1 MEYSGFW
8 RRFVAYVIDNV
19 LISVVFWLV
28 VLVLGAIAGDG
39 GVIGGYTLGAIGAL
53 VYYAAMESSSHQAT
67 IGKIALGIQVTDLE
81 GNRISFGR
89 ALGRNLAKILSALIL
104 YIGFIMAAFTAK
116 KQALHD
122 MIAGTLVVKKGA
134 TTTPMSSA
142 DIPM

>member
-8 RRFVAYVIDNV
+8 RRFVAYVIDNI
-19 LISVVFWLV
+19 LLSVIFWLL
-28 VLVLGAIAGDG
+28 VLVLGGIAGDG
-39 GVIGGYTLGAIGAL
+39 GVISAYTLGAIVWL

-67 IGKIALGIQVTDLE
+67 VGKMALGIQVIDLE

-89 ALGRNLAKILSALIL
+89 ALGRNLAKILSALIF

-122 MIAGTLVVKKGA
+122 MIANTLVVKKGS
-134 TTTPMSSA
+134 TTPMASA
-142 DIPM
+142 DVPM

>member
-8 RRFVAYVIDNV
+8 RRFVAYVIDNI
-19 LISVVFWLV
+19 LISVVFWLA

-39 GVIGGYTLGAIGAL
+39 GVIAAYILGTIGAFA
-53 VYYAAMESSSHQAT
+53 YYAGMESSSSQAT
-67 IGKIALGIQVTDLE
+67 VGKIALGIQVTDLE
-81 GNRISFGR
+81 GNRISFGK
-89 ALGRNLAKILSALIL
+89 ALGRNLAKILSALIF
-104 YIGFIMAAFTAK
+104 YIGFIMAAFTAR